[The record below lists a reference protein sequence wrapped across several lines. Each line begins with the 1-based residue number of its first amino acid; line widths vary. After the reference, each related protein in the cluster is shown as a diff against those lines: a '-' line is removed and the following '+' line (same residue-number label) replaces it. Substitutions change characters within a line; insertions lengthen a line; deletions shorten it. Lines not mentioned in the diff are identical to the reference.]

1 MALSKVSLLHHS
13 RTFRSHSSSFFSRS
27 QEDEWLFSS
36 FHEKSSLK
44 EFSSKARFDS
54 VKAIV
59 VANLQNG
66 RSQEC
71 DVRRVRCCCC
81 CYYQNSVKIECLGVR
96 KLGREVHIRKEKN
109 PLFGSIVLINILKYI
124 KSPNP

>member
-1 MALSKVSLLHHS
+1 MVLSKVSLLHHSS

-27 QEDEWLFSS
+27 SKKMNGFFSS

-44 EFSSKARFDS
+44 EFTSKARFDS

-71 DVRRVRCCCC
+71 DVRRVRCC
-81 CYYQNSVKIECLGVR
+81 YQSSVEIECLEKR
-96 KLGREVHIRKEKN
+96 YKL
-109 PLFGSIVLINILKYI
+109 S
-124 KSPNP
+124 